1 MLMLI
6 FFMLNILYSC
16 SFFYALRETIIPNDL
31 NYFYIITYFNTA
43 NYLNLMNN

>member
-6 FFMLNILYSC
+6 FSCSC
-16 SFFYALRETIIPNDL
+16 SFFYAFRETIIPNDL

-43 NYLNLMNN
+43 NYFLNLMNN